1 MTSEWPVHFRPDV
14 VRHAFGGGRLTS
26 YCLAL
31 EAWRRGLEVTFLDRA
46 LRNYRI
52 SDGETTL
59 TFNDSR
65 PQTLTR
71 KADYSR
77 LMSKSET
84 NSRLRAHG
92 VPAPAGRL
100 LDTAETTEEELRAVA
115 EEVGYPM
122 VLKPNAG
129 SMGQGVLTG
138 LRSWEELRDG
148 YRHLVDGQRGGS
160 GHGDLLLESQH
171 EGDDH
176 RVLVVGEQ
184 VVAATRRVPTNVVG
198 DGSSTVAELIKAKNR
213 ERRKNPFLSSGLIKV
228 DYEVEGLLAERGL
241 STDSVPEAGAH
252 VQLRRMANGS
262 AGADVIDVTEELP
275 EAVKQAAVEAVQA
288 FENIHIAGVDL
299 LYQPGQDGADGS
311 YVIIELNSRPHI
323 PTNMYPTSG
332 IGRDVPRAMLDH
344 FFPSSRRS
352 EHPGDD
358 SLVYDYPAIAEVLG
372 TRAAGQIALRP
383 LPRHHYP
390 VRRRC
395 RITAGSEFGRMP
407 ALRRQRIERQ
417 AATLDIIGDV
427 TQPEPGAVEAV
438 LAAPDERSAD
448 RFVEMLREAVRGE
461 PAEVEPWDGVVTA
474 GLRIAR
480 RIVGAE
486 G

>member
-1 MTSEWPVHFRPDV
+1 MTPEWPVHFRPDV

-31 EAWRRGLEVTFLDRA
+31 EAWRRGLEVVFIDPA

-52 SDGETTL
+52 SDGESTL

-77 LMSKSET
+77 LMSKATT
-84 NSRLRAHG
+84 NNRLRAQG
-92 VPAPAGRL
+92 VPTPVGRL
-100 LDTAETTEEELRAVA
+100 VDTAATTEDELRSVA
-115 EEVGYPM
+115 EDVGYPM

-148 YRHLVDGQRGGS
+148 YRHLVGGQRD
-160 GHGDLLLESQH
+160 HGDLLLESQH

-198 DGSSTVAELIKAKNR
+198 DGQSTVAELIAAKNR
-213 ERRKNPFLSSGLIKV
+213 ERRKNPFLSTGLIKV
-228 DYEVEGLLAERGL
+228 DYEVERLLAERGL
-241 STDSVPEAGAH
+241 TTDSVPETGAH

-262 AGADVIDVTEELP
+262 AGADVIDVTDELP
-275 EAVKQAAVEAVQA
+275 DAVKQAAVEAVQA

-299 LYQPGQDGADGS
+299 LYQPGQEGAAGS

-323 PTNMYPTSG
+323 PTNMYPSSG
-332 IGRDVPRAMLDH
+332 VGRDVPRTMLDH
-344 FFPSSRRS
+344 FFPASRRS
-352 EHPGDD
+352 DRPGED
-358 SLVYDYPAIAEVLG
+358 SLVYDYPSVAEVLG
-372 TRAAGQIALRP
+372 TRVAGQVSLRP
-383 LPRHHYP
+383 LPAHHYP

-395 RITAGSEFGRMP
+395 RLATGAEFVRLP
-407 ALRRQRIERQ
+407 AVRRQRLERQ
-417 AATLDIIGDV
+417 AATSDIIGDV
-427 TQPEPGAVEAV
+427 TQPERGQVEATI
-438 LAAPDERSAD
+438 AAPDEQALRQ
-448 RFVEMLREAVRGE
+448 FVEVLRQVVRNEDG
-461 PAEVEPWDGVVTA
+461 AEVEAWDGVVSA
-474 GLRIAR
+474 GFRAAR
-480 RIVGAE
+480 RILGPA
-486 G
+486 